1 MALIVEVAPLTQ
13 PTVVE
18 KHRNVPVVRM
28 VRMQLDHL
36 ERRAHLE
43 APNPQLK
50 LTTTLKGLPP

>member
-1 MALIVEVAPLTQ
+1 MALIVEVAPLTL

-43 APNPQLK
+43 APNRQLK
-50 LTTTLKGLPP
+50 LTITLKGLPP

>member
-1 MALIVEVAPLTQ
+1 MAPIVEVAPLTL

-18 KHRNVPVVRM
+18 KHRNVPVARM

-36 ERRAHLE
+36 ERRVHLE
-43 APNPQLK
+43 VPNPQPK